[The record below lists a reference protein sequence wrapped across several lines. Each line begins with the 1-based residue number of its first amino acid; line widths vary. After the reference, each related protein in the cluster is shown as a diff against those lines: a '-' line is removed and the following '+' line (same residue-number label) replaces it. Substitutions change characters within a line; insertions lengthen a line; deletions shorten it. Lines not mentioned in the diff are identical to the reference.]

1 MGELCEAA
9 NKEVGAENAVKIANY
24 LCPGN
29 YAVSG
34 GTAGCEAVEKLAKE
48 FGARMCVRLAV
59 AGAFH
64 TDYMKPA
71 EDKLRYSSSDVKTV
85 IGERLGRLPLVE
97 QPDSHYHSTTSL
109 RPPAH
114 LARLS
119 PHPIAAEP
127 LPASRQLHASI
138 LATRPV
144 SHSQAFLISP
154 TRPNIHPFLF
164 PRPRAKVTDTTE
176 KF

>member
-9 NKEVGAENAVKIANY
+9 NKEVGPENAVKIANY

-71 EDKLRYSSSDVKTV
+71 EDKLRYASPAVPGGPCAPVTPAKLLLSAPPVTQ
-85 IGERLGRLPLVE
+85 E
-97 QPDSHYHSTTSL
+97 L
-109 RPPAH
+109 RI
-114 LARLS
+114 R
-119 PHPIAAEP
+119 
-127 LPASRQLHASI
+127 
-138 LATRPV
+138 
-144 SHSQAFLISP
+144 
-154 TRPNIHPFLF
+154 
-164 PRPRAKVTDTTE
+164 
-176 KF
+176 